1 MIDPVEFGEMKGRV
15 AAMEAAI
22 LDIRTQQ
29 KLADQKLDM
38 VLDKLSE
45 AKGGWRVLMLL
56 GGAAATLGGAI
67 TWVTQNVHL
76 KP

>member
-1 MIDPVEFGEMKGRV
+1 
-15 AAMEAAI
+15 MEAAI

-38 VLDKLSE
+38 VLAKLSE
-45 AKGGWRVLMLL
+45 ARGGWRLMMAL
-56 GGAAATLGGAI
+56 GGAAATFGGAI
-67 TWVTQNVHL
+67 TWVLQNVHL